1 MRFYGLNIVILT
13 VYFTRL
19 GSTNYM
25 KQAELNLKNPFS
37 WNNMY
42 DLATWSWNAKYIGLL
57 EGDSNYSLLNLG
69 VRSSHEQFEKKYQ

>member
-37 WNNMY
+37 
-42 DLATWSWNAKYIGLL
+42 
-57 EGDSNYSLLNLG
+57 
-69 VRSSHEQFEKKYQ
+69 